1 MTESPYEARILR
13 VVDHL
18 WANLDAPLELDR
30 LAAVA
35 CFSPYH
41 FHRLYRGITG
51 ETVAETVRRLR
62 LHRAAAQLTQ
72 SEYPI
77 AAIAAQAGYGSQAA
91 FTRSFSADYGTSPGL
106 YRRRLTAPNA
116 MENKML
122 PINFVTLPD
131 LPCAAVAHRGSYLEI
146 GKAFEQV
153 SIYAGTRGLIGPQTR
168 MFGVY
173 YDDPSAV
180 PLAELRSE
188 ACLTI
193 PPGTELSPPTHGLTI
208 AGGRYVTAL
217 HTGPY
222 AELEKAYQWL
232 FGDWLPTSGQEPDD
246 KPSLEEYLNDPRS
259 LPPTEWQTLIYV
271 PLKG

>member
-1 MTESPYEARILR
+1 MSLPPYEARILR

-18 WANLDAPLELDR
+18 WANLDAPLDLDR
-30 LAAVA
+30 LAKIA

-62 LHRAAAQLTQ
+62 LHRAAGQLAQSDQ
-72 SEYPI
+72 PI
-77 AAIAAQAGYGSQAA
+77 ADIANRAGYGSQAA
-91 FTRSFSADYGTSPGL
+91 FTRSFSADYGTPPGL
-106 YRRRLTAPNA
+106 YRLRTTSPNA
-116 MENKML
+116 MEDKML
-122 PINFVTLPD
+122 PIDFVTLTD
-131 LPCAAVAHRGSYLEI
+131 LPCVAVAHRGPYMEI

-153 SIYAGTRGLIGPQTR
+153 SIYAGTRGLIGPETR

-173 YDDPSAV
+173 YDDPNAV
-180 PLAELRSE
+180 PAADLRSE
-188 ACLTI
+188 ACLTV
-193 PPGTELSPPTHGLTI
+193 PPGTDIAAPAHALTI

-232 FGDWLPTSGQEPDD
+232 FGAWLPTSGHEPDD
-246 KPSLEEYLNDPRS
+246 RPSLEEYLNDPRT
-259 LPPTEWQTLIYV
+259 LPPTEWQTLIYI

>member
-1 MTESPYEARILR
+1 MTESAYEARILR

-18 WANLDAPLELDR
+18 WANLDAPLDLER
-30 LAAVA
+30 LADVA

-41 FHRLYRGITG
+41 FHRLYRGTTG

-72 SEYPI
+72 SESSI

-91 FTRSFSADYGTSPGL
+91 FTRSFSADYGASPGL
-106 YRRRLTAPNA
+106 YRRRLTDPNA
-116 MENKML
+116 MEIKML

-131 LPCAAVAHRGSYLEI
+131 LFCAAVAHRGSYLEI
-146 GKAFEQV
+146 GKAFEQI

-180 PLAELRSE
+180 PAAELRSE
-188 ACLTI
+188 ACLTV
-193 PPGTELSPPTHGLTI
+193 PPATELSAPAHGLTI

-232 FGDWLPTSGQEPDD
+232 FGDWLPASGHEPDD
-246 KPSLEEYLNDPRS
+246 KPCLEEYLNDPRT